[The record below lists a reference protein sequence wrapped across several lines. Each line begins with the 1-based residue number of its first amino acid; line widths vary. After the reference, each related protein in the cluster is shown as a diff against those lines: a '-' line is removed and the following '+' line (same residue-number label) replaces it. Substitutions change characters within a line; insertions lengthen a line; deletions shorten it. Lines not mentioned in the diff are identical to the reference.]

1 MWLMMAVG
9 TVAFWLLVT
18 WAVREI
24 FTPHEHAK
32 RVLRHPADLGND
44 SQPQGHG
51 RARDRDGDLDLRE
64 LYNERIEYPRATPT
78 ALRSSSPASS
88 SPASSSPLPGPLQVL
103 EQRLARGEIDVD
115 EYARIRRA
123 LIESNPALGPDAGVT
138 RP

>member
-1 MWLMMAVG
+1 MMWNTGIGPGMWLMMAVG
-9 TVAFWLLVT
+9 TVAFWLLVA

-32 RVLRHPADLGND
+32 RVLRHAGDLDDG
-44 SQPQGHG
+44 SQPQG
-51 RARDRDGDLDLRE
+51 RTRDGDRDLRE

-78 ALRSSSPASS
+78 SPT
-88 SPASSSPLPGPLQVL
+88 SPSPQPGPLQVL